1 MFHHEDGDGVDRG
14 SRRRARACF
23 RRPSSFQRLAVLCW
37 ARSGRLPWRRDGRDT
52 MATAGTV
59 VGTAAKTTAV
69 ARTPLLRH
77 RVRHRVVRLLE
88 RLQVQLG
95 LVLARYVPSHGV
107 VARERP
113 LAERARYPDTLVALP
128 YVGAQVCLVAVQLLA
143 VRALQFLAVGGGDSA
158 SLLHF
163 RIPHS
168 GISGC
173 RAEIRSRWMSKRQTH
188 HGGSNLSSGLHV
200 IRIRTVM
207 PTIEPPSPGIYFA

>member
-143 VRALQFLAVGGGDSA
+143 VRALQFLA
-158 SLLHF
+158 
-163 RIPHS
+163 
-168 GISGC
+168 
-173 RAEIRSRWMSKRQTH
+173 
-188 HGGSNLSSGLHV
+188 
-200 IRIRTVM
+200 
-207 PTIEPPSPGIYFA
+207 

>member
-1 MFHHEDGDGVDRG
+1 MLSPAFLVPAPRG
-14 SRRRARACF
+14 SLLGA
-23 RRPSSFQRLAVLCW
+23 P
-37 ARSGRLPWRRDGRDT
+37 GRLPWRRDGRDT

-143 VRALQFLAVGGGDSA
+143 VRALQFLA
-158 SLLHF
+158 
-163 RIPHS
+163 
-168 GISGC
+168 
-173 RAEIRSRWMSKRQTH
+173 
-188 HGGSNLSSGLHV
+188 
-200 IRIRTVM
+200 
-207 PTIEPPSPGIYFA
+207 